1 MTGQVGTVK
10 RGLRRWVKRGPLEN
24 VASIV
29 IGLGIVMLA
38 QPFSLELYSY
48 SFITI
53 LVGTVSFMVVSHF
66 PR

>member
-1 MTGQVGTVK
+1 M
-10 RGLRRWVKRGPLEN
+10 EN
-24 VASIV
+24 VASVV
-29 IGLGIVMLA
+29 IGLGIVLLA